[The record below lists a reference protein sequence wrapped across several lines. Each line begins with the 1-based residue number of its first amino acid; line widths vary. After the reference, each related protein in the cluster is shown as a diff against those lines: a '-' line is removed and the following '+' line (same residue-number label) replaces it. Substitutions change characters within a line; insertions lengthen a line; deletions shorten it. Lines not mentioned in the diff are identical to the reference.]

1 MTPIIQKLLY
11 TKEGNIIISIILGI
25 GLAMIFKPV
34 CKNVLNI
41 YHQIYI
47 KKKIKNIKLMEHVI
61 KILLFLKNVVVK
73 NYQCLNN
80 LVCIRNLK
88 NYNFIKKI

>member
-34 CKNVLNI
+34 CKNCIKV
-41 YHQIYI
+41 YI
-47 KKKIKNIKLMEHVI
+47 TR
-61 KILLFLKNVVVK
+61 FT
-73 NYQCLNN
+73 
-80 LVCIRNLK
+80 
-88 NYNFIKKI
+88 

>member
-34 CKNVLNI
+34 CKNCI
-41 YHQIYI
+41 KYI
-47 KKKIKNIKLMEHVI
+47 SPDLHKEKNKKYKINGTCYKNIVIPEKCNGKELPMFEQFSVYKKPKKL
-61 KILLFLKNVVVK
+61 
-73 NYQCLNN
+73 
-80 LVCIRNLK
+80 
-88 NYNFIKKI
+88 